1 MKLIRESACDPEL
14 LRTLFLFEH
23 LSDGQLASLCRHAQL
38 AEFEAGPLF
47 HEGQPAASFFVL
59 VEGELVVSKRAGGRD
74 VEAIRTTHR
83 GSYCGAVAAFLDEP
97 PERYDFSVRVC
108 RPTQLVCIDATEFGR
123 FVRDE
128 FPMAV
133 HMLQGMFVDWEGAH
147 RLLNRQDRIQAAG
160 TVSAGLMHGLNNPV
174 GAIVRIAAELRAR
187 TTDKREGPVR
197 RGPSSGTT
205 ATLDELRR
213 EALAATADLSGGQSA
228 LDIAD
233 REDEVADWLSAR
245 GFDEPWDI
253 ASTLVAG
260 GLGVTFL
267 DSATA
272 RLADVDAPSDLHELI
287 FGITDSIEMRHL
299 IDELAEASA
308 RVSALVAAA
317 QQYSQLDSTPFVVAD
332 VRELL
337 DSTLTVLA
345 DFLDDELTVV
355 RRYDDRVPPIPCY
368 AGELNQAWTNIITNA
383 AEAMR
388 HVAASDSIL
397 TVSTHLTDAATVQIE
412 ICDTGPGIPEDVLP
426 QIFLPFY
433 TTKAV
438 DEGIGI
444 GLDLAWRVIVD
455 KHNGTLTVESNDT
468 GTRIIARLPV
478 NGPGGSS

>member
-38 AEFEAGPLF
+38 AEYEAGPLF
-47 HEGQPAASFFVL
+47 HEGQPATSFFVL
-59 VEGELVVSKRAGGRD
+59 VDGELLVSKRAGGRD

-97 PERYDFSVRVC
+97 PERYDFSVRAC
-108 RPTQLVCIDATEFGR
+108 RPTQLVCIDAAEFGR
-123 FVRDE
+123 FVRNE

-174 GAIVRIAAELRAR
+174 GAIGRIAAELRAR
-187 TTDKREGPVR
+187 TTDSRERPVR
-197 RGPSSGTT
+197 RGTSTGSTT
-205 ATLDELRR
+205 TLDELRR
-213 EALAATADLSGGQSA
+213 EALDATAGYSGGQSA

-233 REDEVADWLSAR
+233 CEDEVADWLSAR

-253 ASTLVAG
+253 ASTLVAS

-272 RLADVDAPSDLHELI
+272 RLAEVDAPSDLRELI

-317 QQYSQLDSTPFVVAD
+317 QQYSQLDSAPFVVAD

-345 DFLDDELTVV
+345 DLLDDDLTIV

-388 HVAASDSIL
+388 HVAARDSIL
-397 TVSTHLTDAATVQIE
+397 TVSTHLTDAITVQIE
-412 ICDTGPGIPEDVLP
+412 ICDTGPGIPEDVRQ

-455 KHNGTLTVESNDT
+455 KHGGTLTVESNDM

-478 NGPGGSS
+478 NGPVASS

>member
-38 AEFEAGPLF
+38 AEYEAGPLF
-47 HEGQPAASFFVL
+47 HEGQPATSFFVL
-59 VEGELVVSKRAGGRD
+59 VDGELVVSKRAGGQD
-74 VEAIRTTHR
+74 VEAIHTTHR

-97 PERYDFSVRVC
+97 PERYDFSVRAC
-108 RPTQLVCIDATEFGR
+108 RRTQLVCIDAAEFGR

-187 TTDKREGPVR
+187 TTGT
-197 RGPSSGTT
+197 RGSSSSGTT

-213 EALAATADLSGGQSA
+213 EALAATADHSGRHSA

-267 DSATA
+267 DSAAA
-272 RLADVDAPSDLHELI
+272 RLAEVDAPSDLHELI
-287 FGITDSIEMRHL
+287 FGITDSIEVQQL

-317 QQYSQLDSTPFVVAD
+317 QQYSQLDSTPFVVAY

-345 DFLDDELTVV
+345 DFLDDELTIV
-355 RRYDDRVPPIPCY
+355 RRYDERVPPIPCY

-388 HVAASDSIL
+388 HVAAPDSIL
-397 TVSTHLTDAATVQIE
+397 TVCTHLTDAATVQIE
-412 ICDTGPGIPEDVLP
+412 ICDTGPGIPEDVRQ
-426 QIFLPFY
+426 QIFLPFF

-455 KHNGTLTVESNDT
+455 KHGGTLTVESDDT

-478 NGPGGSS
+478 NGPVGSS

>member
-38 AEFEAGPLF
+38 AEYEAGPLF
-47 HEGQPAASFFVL
+47 HEGQPATSFFVL
-59 VEGELVVSKRAGGRD
+59 VDGELVVSKRAGGQD
-74 VEAIRTTHR
+74 VEAIHTTHR

-97 PERYDFSVRVC
+97 PERYDFSVRAC
-108 RPTQLVCIDATEFGR
+108 RPTQLVCIDAAEFGR

-187 TTDKREGPVR
+187 TTGT
-197 RGPSSGTT
+197 RGSSSSGTT

-213 EALAATADLSGGQSA
+213 EALAATADHSGGHSA

-233 REDEVADWLSAR
+233 REDEVADWLLAH

-260 GLGVTFL
+260 GLDVTFL
-267 DSATA
+267 DGAAA
-272 RLADVDAPSDLHELI
+272 RLAEVDAPSDLHELI
-287 FGITDSIEMRHL
+287 FGITDSIGMQHL

-383 AEAMR
+383 VEAMR
-388 HVAASDSIL
+388 HVAAPDSIL
-397 TVSTHLTDAATVQIE
+397 TVSTHLLTDAATVQIE
-412 ICDTGPGIPEDVLP
+412 ICDTGPGIPEDVLQ
-426 QIFLPFY
+426 QIFLPFF

-455 KHNGTLTVESNDT
+455 KHGGTLTVESNDT

-478 NGPGGSS
+478 NGPVGSS

>member
-1 MKLIRESACDPEL
+1 M
-14 LRTLFLFEH
+14 
-23 LSDGQLASLCRHAQL
+23 
-38 AEFEAGPLF
+38 
-47 HEGQPAASFFVL
+47 
-59 VEGELVVSKRAGGRD
+59 
-74 VEAIRTTHR
+74 
-83 GSYCGAVAAFLDEP
+83 
-97 PERYDFSVRVC
+97 
-108 RPTQLVCIDATEFGR
+108 
-123 FVRDE
+123 
-128 FPMAV
+128 
-133 HMLQGMFVDWEGAH
+133 
-147 RLLNRQDRIQAAG
+147 
-160 TVSAGLMHGLNNPV
+160 
-174 GAIVRIAAELRAR
+174 
-187 TTDKREGPVR
+187 
-197 RGPSSGTT
+197 
-205 ATLDELRR
+205 
-213 EALAATADLSGGQSA
+213 
-228 LDIAD
+228 
-233 REDEVADWLSAR
+233 ADWLSAR

-272 RLADVDAPSDLHELI
+272 RLAEVDAPSDLRELI

-317 QQYSQLDSTPFVVAD
+317 QQYSQLDSAPFVVAD

-345 DFLDDELTVV
+345 DFLDDDLTIV

-388 HVAASDSIL
+388 HVAAPDSIL
-397 TVSTHLTDAATVQIE
+397 TVSTHLIDAITVQIE
-412 ICDTGPGIPEDVLP
+412 ICDTGPGIPEDVRQ

-455 KHNGTLTVESNDT
+455 KHGGTLTVESNDM

-478 NGPGGSS
+478 NGPVASS

>member
-1 MKLIRESACDPEL
+1 MKLIRQSACDPEL
-14 LRTLFLFEH
+14 LRTLFLFER

-38 AEFEAGPLF
+38 AEYEAGPLF
-47 HEGQPAASFFVL
+47 HEGQPATSFFVL
-59 VEGELVVSKRAGGRD
+59 VDGELVVSKRAGARD

-97 PERYDFSVRVC
+97 PECYDFSVRAC
-108 RPTQLVCIDATEFGR
+108 RRTQLVSIDAAEFGR

-147 RLLNRQDRIQAAG
+147 RLLNREDRIQAAG

-174 GAIVRIAAELRAR
+174 GAIGRIAAELRSR
-187 TTDKREGPVR
+187 TTDARERPVQ
-197 RGPSSGTT
+197 RGRSSGTT
-205 ATLDELRR
+205 AALDELRR
-213 EALAATADLSGGQSA
+213 EALAAPADHSGGLSA
-228 LDIAD
+228 LDVAD
-233 REDEVADWLSAR
+233 REDEVADWLSSH
-245 GFDEPWDI
+245 GFDEPWDM
-253 ASTLVAG
+253 ASTLVSG

-267 DSATA
+267 DSAAA
-272 RLADVDAPSDLHELI
+272 RLAEARYLHELI
-287 FGITDSIEMRHL
+287 FGIADSIEMQHL
-299 IDELAEASA
+299 IGELAEASA

-388 HVAASDSIL
+388 HVAARDSIL
-397 TVSTHLTDAATVQIE
+397 TVSTDLADAATVQIE
-412 ICDTGPGIPEDVLP
+412 ICDTGPGIPEDVRQ

-433 TTKAV
+433 TTKGV

-455 KHNGTLTVESNDT
+455 KHGGTLTVESNDA
-468 GTRIIARLPV
+468 GTRMIARLPV
-478 NGPGGSS
+478 NGPVGSP